1 MLQRF
6 VDFTVDVTEID
17 GQLLFEKCDFYMT
30 HKISKDFKE
39 ALAGEGWAIN
49 DYTDLIAREKDPSVR
64 AKLTEIRDEEKKHQS
79 ELLEISAC
87 RGNV

>member
-1 MLQRF
+1 
-6 VDFTVDVTEID
+6 
-17 GQLLFEKCDFYMT
+17 MT

-49 DYTDLIAREKDPSVR
+49 DYTDLISREKDPSVR

-79 ELLEISAC
+79 ELLELSLC